1 MKFFQKFNISLRFDQ
16 KNMVKQVKGV
26 FKDFLIDPAKK
37 TFLGE
42 KKITNFD
49 DLTNLLLCLSLLFM
63 DI

>member
-1 MKFFQKFNISLRFDQ
+1 
-16 KNMVKQVKGV
+16 MVKQVQGV

-49 DLTNLLLCLSLLFM
+49 DLRILCLSLLFM